1 LKTVLFIFSFILIST
16 AHLSA
21 ENNSDSIK
29 AVSDS
34 VQALPD
40 FYIRQIVIGGND
52 VTDEDIILR
61 ELAIKENTKLN
72 LIELEEDIARIYKLG
87 LFNKVDIIPI
97 PTDTLFIVDLMILVE
112 ERFYILPIPQ
122 GGFRNGN
129 FSNFWAGVNL
139 TLNNF
144 RGRNET
150 VALSFG
156 IGYEPFVNLSY
167 SVPWIGKKAH
177 FFSSASAG
185 FSKNYN
191 RSIEKLND
199 STSGTSA
206 SLLQEFTS
214 YNFNASYT
222 LGKYFTN
229 NFSVAAGLKYN
240 LVKLS
245 QFEPGRT
252 LSLTGQD
259 NFLTFTASGRYD
271 TRNSLEYTMS
281 GSLYTLEYIKF
292 GFGRAFDFNKINIDA
307 RRFIPIK
314 LSDKY
319 SVTFASRLNT
329 TIAFGGTIPIYLD
342 EFFGF
347 GRIIRGYKNIVL
359 EGENQAGLY
368 NEFRIP
374 VVNPFYVKG
383 ESIPIAKGISI
394 FQKLNYKFGLYATLF
409 FDVGGVWNK
418 SDNLFNTRFYNGFG
432 AGLNFILPFGFVGRT
447 DFAFRKENKKFIPQV
462 VFDLD
467 ASF

>member
-1 LKTVLFIFSFILIST
+1 MKTVLFIFSIIIIS
-16 AHLSA
+16 ASHLFA
-21 ENNSDSIK
+21 ENNNDSLK
-29 AVSDS
+29 TVSDS
-34 VQALPD
+34 VKSIPV
-40 FYIRQIVIGGND
+40 FYIRHIIIGGNEI
-52 VTDEDIILR
+52 TDEDIILR
-61 ELAIKENTKLN
+61 ELTIEENSKLDPK
-72 LIELEEDIARIYKLG
+72 ILEEDIGKIYNLG
-87 LFNKVDIIPI
+87 LFNKVDIIPV
-97 PTDTLFIVDLMILVE
+97 PTDSLFKIDLMILVE
-112 ERFYILPIPQ
+112 ERFYIIPVPQ

-129 FSNFWAGVNL
+129 FSNFWAGLNL
-139 TLNNF
+139 RVNNF

-177 FFSSASAG
+177 FFSSFSSG

-206 SLLQEFTS
+206 SLLQDFTS
-214 YNFNASYT
+214 YNFNAAFN

-229 NFSVAAGLKYN
+229 NFSVSAGLKYN
-240 LVKLS
+240 LVKLTLY
-245 QFEPGRT
+245 QPGRT

-259 NFLTFTASGRYD
+259 NFLTFSAGGRFD

-292 GFGRAFDFNKINIDA
+292 GFGQAFDFNKINIDA

-319 SVTFASRLNT
+319 SVTFASRFNT

-347 GRIIRGYKNIVL
+347 DRIIRGYKNILL
-359 EGENQAGLY
+359 EGENQAGSY
-368 NEFRIP
+368 NELRIP
-374 VVNPFYVKG
+374 IVNPFYVKG
-383 ESIPIAKGISI
+383 ESMPIAKGISLL
-394 FQKLNYKFGLYATLF
+394 QKLNYKFGLYATLF

-418 SDNLFNTRFYNGFG
+418 NDNLFNTRFYNGFG
-432 AGLNFILPFGFVGRT
+432 AGLNFIFPFGLVGRT
-447 DFAFRKENKKFIPQV
+447 DFAFRKEYKKYIPQV
-462 VFDLD
+462 IIDLS